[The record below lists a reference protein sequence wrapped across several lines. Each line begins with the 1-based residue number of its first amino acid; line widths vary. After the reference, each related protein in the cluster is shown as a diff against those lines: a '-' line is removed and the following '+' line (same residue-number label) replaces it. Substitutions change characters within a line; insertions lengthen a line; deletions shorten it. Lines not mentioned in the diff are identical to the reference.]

1 MRKAGSALL
10 LLTGALALVLGVTA
24 GPASALYSPTT
35 APYTQT
41 ANNTALV
48 NTINTT
54 DAPSAL
60 VNGSGVPPRLP
71 GIATAAEDA
80 AFYDAE
86 VAAGAAPALS
96 TLGTIAVGV
105 AAFAI
110 GWQIGTGINHYFHIS
125 GSTSS
130 GVGTYSGGALTPTW
144 LYSDNLRLVAGGGYI
159 GTLTDVHGWILEC
172 CGTGGPQQVFDSGS
186 GFGLEDW
193 NLVGDAVA
201 ASAGAT
207 RVDSSSP
214 TAHGHVWIKT
224 SAAMRA
230 GLTITPESSTAYAA
244 EPATR
249 TSTHSQ
255 TTTASTAQAALENP
269 VASVSGGVYHDSG
282 GAVLTPE
289 KVQTQLDVNC
299 KLDASYCAGGS
310 NDPFGSGAPL
320 ATTLTMPDCVGL
332 TVSACD
338 AALAALG
345 FTGTTTYTDL
355 GLSGA
360 VVTKPAGAVVTQASA
375 FGSTVPTTGTLTFT
389 RNPTTMPVLLPQPLL
404 NETYDDYLARLV
416 TLGWLGVAV
425 PLDLTDATAE
435 TQLGP
440 SAPVRITVTTTVGT
454 QTLSPLAWPAT
465 APRINPTAGLS
476 IARNPATVA
485 PATSG
490 PPPPGAGSGG
500 GGSCSCPPLDLT
512 PITGASVGS
521 KFPFGLFTWVTHA
534 IGIFD
539 VSPTTPEVHFPVHL
553 GSTSVHSFADDDFYV
568 NLGFF
573 DGYMSTMR
581 LLLTFFMWAAAIW
594 FVAAKFLKVDWAGE
608 PGDGT
613 EELL

>member
-1 MRKAGSALL
+1 MRKAGLALL
-10 LLTGALALVLGVTA
+10 LTATASALVLGVTA

-54 DAPSAL
+54 DTPSAL
-60 VNGSGVPPRLP
+60 ANGSGVPPRLP

-96 TLGTIAVGV
+96 TLGTVALGL
-105 AAFAI
+105 AAFSI

-125 GSTSS
+125 GS
-130 GVGTYSGGALTPTW
+130 VGTVPNTSGELGGAKW
-144 LYSDNLRLVAGGGYI
+144 LYTTDLQGVLGSSYSAAG
-159 GTLTDVHGWILEC
+159 HNPGWYLQTTSCNKFYENTGSWASFG
-172 CGTGGPQQVFDSGS
+172 CGQGVSAPMI
-186 GFGLEDW
+186 
-193 NLVGDAVA
+193 A
-201 ASAGAT
+201 AGRAAGAT
-207 RVDSSSP
+207 EGTFSGAGVEHAYWMSP
-214 TAHGHVWIKT
+214 GQ
-224 SAAMRA
+224 MRGA
-230 GLTITPESSTAYAA
+230 LTITPESSTAYAA
-244 EPATR
+244 EAHQIGPT
-249 TSTHSQ
+249 THTQ
-255 TTTASTAQAALENP
+255 TTTATTAQAALGNP
-269 VASVSGGVYHDSG
+269 VASVSGGVYHDGG

-299 KLDASYCAGGS
+299 KLDVTYCAGGA

-320 ATTLTMPDCVGL
+320 ASTLTMPDCVGL
-332 TVSACD
+332 IVSACD

-490 PPPPGAGSGG
+490 PPPPGAGGGG

-613 EELL
+613 DELL

>member
-48 NTINTT
+48 NAVNTT
-54 DAPSAL
+54 DTPSAL

-80 AFYDAE
+80 AWYDAE
-86 VAAGAAPALS
+86 VAAGAAPAIS
-96 TLGTIAVGV
+96 TLGTVALGV
-105 AAFAI
+105 AAFSI
-110 GWQIGTGINHYFHIS
+110 GWQIGTGINHFFHIS
-125 GSTSS
+125 GS
-130 GVGTYSGGALTPTW
+130 VGTVGALSSAAWVHTTNLSGLGMSGTLPASAGWYLVANGSYNEAYNPNAGGFGGGSAVDSGMASIAAAAGATDTTRSFSGGATVSHNYWFSDSAFRAKLTVTPETSTAYGAEAHTAAPASFGQTTTATTARTALGNPVASYSGGA
-144 LYSDNLRLVAGGGYI
+144 YHDASGG
-159 GTLTDVHGWILEC
+159 TV
-172 CGTGGPQQVFDSGS
+172 
-186 GFGLEDW
+186 
-193 NLVGDAVA
+193 
-201 ASAGAT
+201 
-207 RVDSSSP
+207 
-214 TAHGHVWIKT
+214 
-224 SAAMRA
+224 
-230 GLTITPESSTAYAA
+230 TPEQAQ
-244 EPATR
+244 
-249 TSTHSQ
+249 SQ
-255 TTTASTAQAALENP
+255 A
-269 VASVSGGVYHDSG
+269 DI
-282 GAVLTPE
+282 
-289 KVQTQLDVNC
+289 NC
-299 KLDASYCAGGS
+299 KLDVTYCSGGA
-310 NDPFGSGAPL
+310 NDPTGPGAPL
-320 ATTLTMPDCVGL
+320 ASTLTMPDCVGL

-355 GLSGA
+355 GLAGA

-375 FGSTVPTTGTLTFT
+375 FGSTIPTTGTLTFT

-490 PPPPGAGSGG
+490 PPPPGAGGG

-512 PITGASVGS
+512 PITGASLGS
-521 KFPFGLFTWVTHA
+521 KFPFGVFTWITHA

-539 VSPTTPEVHFPVHL
+539 VEPITPDFNFPFFL
-553 GSTSVHSFADDDFYV
+553 GTTSVHDFGESHYHV
-568 NLGFF
+568 QLHWW
-573 DGYMSTMR
+573 DTYMGAMR
-581 LLLTFFMWAAAIW
+581 DLLTFFMWVAAIW
-594 FVAAKFLKVDWAGE
+594 FVAKKFLKVDWAGE
-608 PGDGT
+608 PGDGVD
-613 EELL
+613 ELL